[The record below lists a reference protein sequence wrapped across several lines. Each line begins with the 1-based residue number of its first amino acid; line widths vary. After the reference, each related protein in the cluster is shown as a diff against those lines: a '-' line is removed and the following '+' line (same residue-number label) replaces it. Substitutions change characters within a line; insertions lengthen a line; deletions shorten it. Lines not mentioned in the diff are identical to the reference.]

1 MANTYDTSAFPL
13 GSKDPRVLYN
23 NASNFD
29 DAMNAFVRS
38 WVDRFGRDRK
48 TWYGFEQDFNDFL
61 VNSGF
66 ESTHLTYVV
75 GQPLQVDR
83 PTQLIDYNGS
93 VYRVKLP
100 SSFPVSLTGVWATD
114 ATKLVDVGDASIR
127 QALSQPTGASMV
139 GYNAGLTGTVNRTVQ
154 ARLRDRVSILDF
166 EPAANLGVV
175 PIAAALRLAI
185 IAVPVGGFIDFPPGR
200 YNWGEK
206 VTVNKTV
213 TLQMDGVTV
222 ICPTGSI
229 FTGRTLEVTA
239 DDVIIHGKGLV
250 FEANDTGFVIL
261 TAGKNTRIEGAHFK
275 GKAQKY
281 IFSLGGD
288 GARRTIVSDC
298 FFDGGILDEEVGTAV
313 EFEGTQ
319 DFRVLNCDFKNLLL
333 GWGVRTDG
341 ASSGVIIESNF
352 KHDLY
357 SDSKVATA
365 GQTVFTFTMPVP
377 VRFTG
382 LQVNGHPL
390 SKGYTKTQVGNVYT
404 LTFSTPFAGS
414 ALLNFIG
421 FRGAENIQVNE
432 NSLDIKIIACDI
444 DGTGDSGMTLLSDRV
459 TVIGTDV
466 KNCAYAGIAGYGG
479 TDLTKFLGCNVSNCS
494 QFDDGLTSPDDPNQS
509 SVFCGG
515 ILLSGVGM
523 IVDGCVVDN
532 SQGTMK
538 YGIRYNAVGA
548 AVEDGSGDYSM
559 KLGSNAFR
567 GTFEL
572 GKYCF
577 LQDNSAGRAQSV
589 WISGAP
595 ELPYIAQVDLDGA
608 WTNTPTSTAYW
619 TYSKFGATGAIRD
632 ATVNVGAGIS
642 LRTVEGQYVDM
653 QPTGGL
659 LFKDSIMRLTF
670 MGKLNTGSAYVSFFT
685 TLQGGSTKEVR
696 VPILSTS
703 FKRYTITVPYSDNI
717 VTIGPIRVGS
727 DSGDANFQRFYL
739 DSGSIPR

>member
-1 MANTYDTSAFPL
+1 MTTYNTGNPVPS
-13 GSKDPRVLYN
+13 G
-23 NASNFD
+23 
-29 DAMNAFVRS
+29 DAR
-38 WVDRFGRDRK
+38 DRFDNSQTLDEVVSGSEDFAVTRLGKQIK
-48 TWYGFEQDFNDFL
+48 TLRGVNNDFNAAL
-61 VNSGF
+61 AAMGY
-66 ESTHLTYVV
+66 ESAHLTYVV
-75 GQPLQVDR
+75 GQPLSVAR
-83 PTQLIDYNGS
+83 STQLIDYNGS

-100 SSFPVSLTGVWATD
+100 ASFPVNLTGVWATD

-154 ARLRDRVSILDF
+154 SRLRDRVSILDF
-166 EPAANLGVV
+166 EPAANLGIV

-357 SDSKVATA
+357 SDSKVATS

-432 NSLDIKIIACDI
+432 NSLDIKIIGCDI

-479 TDLTKFLGCNVSNCS
+479 TDLTKFIGCNVSNCS

-523 IVDGCVVDN
+523 LVDGCVVDN
-532 SQGTMK
+532 TQGTMK

-548 AVEDGSGDYSM
+548 AIEDGSGDYSM
-559 KLGSNAFR
+559 KLGGNAFK
-567 GTFEL
+567 GSFEL

-577 LQDNSAGRAQSV
+577 LQDNAAARAQSV
-589 WISGAP
+589 WIEGAP
-595 ELPYIAQVDLDGA
+595 ILPYFSQVDLDGA
-608 WTNTPTSTAYW
+608 WTGTPVSTSYW
-619 TYSKFGATGAIRD
+619 AYSKFGATGAVRD
-632 ATVNVGAGIS
+632 AIVNVGAGIS
-642 LRTVEGQYVDM
+642 LRTVAGQYVDM
-653 QPTGGL
+653 QPVAGAL
-659 LFKDSIMRLTF
+659 MKNSIIRLSF
-670 MGKLNTGSAYVSFFT
+670 LAKANTGESYVSVFT
-685 TLQGGSTKEVR
+685 TLSGGSTREVR
-696 VPILSTS
+696 IPITDTS
-703 FKRYTITVPYSDNI
+703 FKRYTLTVPFADNI
-717 VTIGPIRVGS
+717 VSFGPIRVGAET
-727 DSGDANFQRFYL
+727 GDANFQLFYL
-739 DSGSIPR
+739 DSASIPR